1 MRNFLIFLLFATANA
16 MSQSAT
22 TICGKIVNENGDA
35 VEYATVGSVKS
46 GKGTLSD
53 SEGTFTLKIPQESND
68 TLHFSHVSYEDV
80 KVPLSELEENGAS
93 IVMPA
98 RELDEVVVYSGK
110 RKNAKLVGKGVGVP
124 GAVTSFTPANL
135 GQEVGSIVET
145 EKPFEVQEIS
155 FRTKS
160 NGINE
165 ALLSINIYSLDA
177 EKGVFTNIMNRP
189 IYVEIPTGEKKQEFT
204 VKPQELLLLDPG
216 SYFVSVKFVDC
227 DKNLKENWS
236 KSDEWDNRKRYE
248 MSKQS
253 IHFPLYMKGSYIRKG
268 VLEPLEEVP
277 VNIGLK
283 VKGVEYR

>member
-1 MRNFLIFLLFATANA
+1 MRNLLIFLLLATANA

-53 SEGTFTLKIPQESND
+53 SEGTFTLKILQESND

-80 KVPLSELEENGAS
+80 KVPLSEVKEKGVS
-93 IVMPA
+93 IVMPT
-98 RELDEVVVYSGK
+98 RKLDEVVVYSGK

-165 ALLSINIYSLDA
+165 ALLSINIYSL
-177 EKGVFTNIMNRP
+177 
-189 IYVEIPTGEKKQEFT
+189 VEIPTGEKKQEFT
-204 VKPQELLLLDPG
+204 VKPQELILLDPG

-268 VLEPLEEVP
+268 VLDPLEEVP